1 MAENKLNIAV
11 DDDVPAEV
19 AANAADWITSIVE
32 WLLAQPQPAGLDG
45 IQPRFSEIK
54 YRVHPHPRNFGLRS
68 KDDGAGWLNLGVS
81 DDLKIEVRGDFP
93 SFTVIPTATVI
104 ACQGN
109 WSYVISQLL
118 YPNGYYKDSFNWQEC
133 LGYQLRYLDDL
144 AKNNRD
150 VRSLL
155 DSFEQQQ
162 QELAEVE
169 RMKKY
174 RQQFTDSRLAR
185 QKRQREAWAIR
196 TPQWYWSAH
205 EDAIVSQHESEE
217 TKPNQ
222 KHAPAASPQKPHY
235 CEHQSPP
242 PLPPQP
248 PKQHPTP
255 QLSPEDARALETI
268 ERQQQYMASYCM
280 TEDGDM

>member
-1 MAENKLNIAV
+1 MAENKLNITI
-11 DDDVPAEV
+11 DDDVPQEV
-19 AANAADWITSIVE
+19 AAHAAQWITDICT

-68 KDDGAGWLNLGVS
+68 KDSGSGWLDLGVS
-81 DDLKIEVRGDFP
+81 DDLKIEVRGDYP

-109 WSYVISQLL
+109 WAYVISQLL
-118 YPNGYYKDSFNWQEC
+118 FPTGYFKDGFEWQEC
-133 LGYQLRYLDDL
+133 LAYQLRYLDDL
-144 AKNNRD
+144 ARNNRD

-155 DSFEQQQ
+155 DEYEQQQ
-162 QELAEVE
+162 QELAEAE

-174 RQQFTDSRLAR
+174 WAQYPEKRKLRQAR
-185 QKRQREAWAIR
+185 QAESRRIK
-196 TPQWYWSAH
+196 PVKWYDDKYGTNQTVAN
-205 EDAIVSQHESEE
+205 ESD
-217 TKPNQ
+217 NV
-222 KHAPAASPQKPHY
+222 ARVKPHY

-255 QLSPEDARALETI
+255 VLSPEDARALEII
-268 ERQQQYMASYCM
+268 ERQQQYMASYCV

>member
-1 MAENKLNIAV
+1 MAENKLNITI

-19 AANAADWITSIVE
+19 AANAVEWITSIVE

-133 LGYQLRYLDDL
+133 LAYQLRYLDDL
-144 AKNNRD
+144 AKSNRD

-155 DSFEQQQ
+155 DEFEQQQ

-169 RMKKY
+169 RVKKY
-174 RQQFTDSRLAR
+174 KAQYSDSRRKRLAR
-185 QKRQREAWAIR
+185 QKAAWAIKV
-196 TPQWYWSAH
+196 PSWWYDKYP
-205 EDAIVSQHESEE
+205 E
-217 TKPNQ
+217 
-222 KHAPAASPQKPHY
+222 QKPDDY
-235 CEHQSPP
+235 EPEKCDRRQPVYGEPPAPQP
-242 PLPPQP
+242 PLPPQQ

-255 QLSPEDARALETI
+255 QLSPEDARALEII

>member
-1 MAENKLNIAV
+1 MAENKLNITI

-19 AANAADWITSIVE
+19 AAQAAQWITDICT
-32 WLLAQPQPAGLDG
+32 WLLAQPQPTGLDG
-45 IQPRFSEIK
+45 IHPRFSEIK

-68 KDDGAGWLNLGVS
+68 KDSGDGWLDLGVS

-118 YPNGYYKDSFNWQEC
+118 YPNGYFKDSFNWQEC
-133 LGYQLRYLDDL
+133 LAYQLRYLDDL
-144 AKNNRD
+144 AKSNRD

-155 DSFEQQQ
+155 DEFEQQQ
-162 QELAEVE
+162 QELAEAE

-174 RQQFTDSRLAR
+174 RAQYPEKRRLRLDRQAEAR
-185 QKRQREAWAIR
+185 RLKVPSWWYDRYPEERPDDYVPAKSDRRQPVYGEPPA
-196 TPQWYWSAH
+196 PQ
-205 EDAIVSQHESEE
+205 
-217 TKPNQ
+217 
-222 KHAPAASPQKPHY
+222 
-235 CEHQSPP
+235 P

-255 QLSPEDARALETI
+255 QLSPEDARALEII